1 MALSFFTRSAES
13 RARRIRLV
21 ATDLDG
27 TLLDDGNTIHAEAL
41 DAIAALSQA
50 GIGVLLASGRTDGFM
65 RTYARQIGTSLPIVS
80 LNGALVLDARGN
92 VLHASYISGHVVE
105 AVLDVIMNYSGT
117 TLTMFTPAG
126 LMSQTFPLLLP
137 RYLRACPEEHHLI
150 EVPSEYFDRTVMLV
164 ATGAYAV
171 VQDISVTLAA
181 TYKGRFE
188 RTTYQSRQD
197 PQLYYIEIRNK
208 GVSKGQ
214 ALRAVLPELGLSRR
228 DLAAI
233 GDYANDLEM
242 CRHANLSASMANGIE
257 ELRAQVDFVTQK
269 SNNEG
274 GTAEFY
280 RYILDAQRA
289 R

>member
-1 MALSFFTRSAES
+1 MAWPFFPRSAES

-41 DAIAALSQA
+41 DAIAALNQA
-50 GIGVLLASGRTDGFM
+50 GIDVILASGRTDGFM
-65 RTYARQIGTSLPIVS
+65 RTYARQIGTTMPIIS
-80 LNGALVLDARGN
+80 LNGALVLDVRGN
-92 VLHASYISGHVVE
+92 VLHASYIAPHVVE

-117 TLTMFTPAG
+117 TLAMFTPAG
-126 LMSQTFPLLLP
+126 LMSQTFPLILP

-150 EVPSEYFDRTVMLV
+150 EVPADYFDRTVMLV
-164 ATGAYAV
+164 ATGAYTV

-257 ELRAQVDFVTQK
+257 ELRTLVDFVTRK

>member
-1 MALSFFTRSAES
+1 MSWSLFSRSAEV
-13 RARRIRLV
+13 RARNVRLI

-27 TLLDDGNTIHAEAL
+27 TLLDDSNAIHADAL
-41 DAIAALSQA
+41 EAIAALSHA
-50 GIGVLLASGRTDGFM
+50 GIDVLLASGRTDGFT
-65 RTYARQIGTSLPIVS
+65 RSYARQIGSSMPIVS

-92 VLHASYISGHVVE
+92 VVHASLIPSHVVE
-105 AVLDVIMNYSGT
+105 AVLDVIMNYSAT
-117 TLTMFTPAG
+117 TLTMFTPVG
-126 LMSQTFPLLLP
+126 LMSQTFPLVLP

-150 EVPSEYFDRTVMLV
+150 EVPSDYFDRCVMMV
-164 ATGAYAV
+164 ATGTYAV

-181 TYKGRFE
+181 TYKGKFE
-188 RTTYQSRQD
+188 RTSYQSRQD

-208 GVSKGQ
+208 SVSKGQ
-214 ALRAVLPELGLSRR
+214 ALRTLLPELGMSRR

-242 CRHANLSASMANGIE
+242 CRTASVSGAMINGIE
-257 ELRAQVDFVTQK
+257 ELRSIVDFVTRK

-280 RYILDAQRA
+280 RFVLDAHRS